1 MASKTPRGRGK
12 GWCSASVEFLLDQV
26 ERYLP
31 IGRNGWEKDEHAFNL
46 SDFVQRDL
54 DALKRKF
61 VVLKNNPKPT
71 GDPDCPPEVVRAKR
85 INREI
90 DSRASVLTFEDDQ
103 ESHHSE
109 DEFDDEET
117 VDTVAPSIEKPNR
130 TGMGRSELS
139 ELGSA
144 LKRKQPTVD
153 AGGMSYVAKKRL
165 SLDKFIDKVTSNDD
179 MMSSDMMSMMLMM
192 DQRAAEREVPRA
204 ERDMQW
210 KQEQL
215 QFQMAMEERR
225 IERESRRE
233 ETQLMMIM
241 ANLFKEK

>member
-26 ERYLP
+26 ETYLL
-31 IGRNGWEKDEHAFNL
+31 IGRNGWEKVEHAFNL

-71 GDPDCPPEVVRAKR
+71 AKR

-90 DSRASVLTFEDDQ
+90 DSRASVLTFEDDK

-165 SLDKFIDKVTSNDD
+165 SLDKFKDKVTSNDD
-179 MMSSDMMSMMLMM
+179 KISSDMMSMMLMM
-192 DQRAAEREVPRA
+192 DQRAAEREERRA

-233 ETQLMMIM
+233 ETQRMIM
-241 ANLFKEK
+241 AKLFKEK

>member
-1 MASKTPRGRGK
+1 MI
-12 GWCSASVEFLLDQV
+12 
-26 ERYLP
+26 YLP
-31 IGRNGWEKDEHAFNL
+31 IGRNGWEKVEHAFNL

-54 DALKRKF
+54 DVLKRKF

-130 TGMGRSELS
+130 TGMGRNELS
-139 ELGSA
+139 KLGSA
-144 LKRKQPTVD
+144 LKRKQPTVY
-153 AGGMSYVAKKRL
+153 AGRMSYVANKRL

-179 MMSSDMMSMMLMM
+179 KLSSDMMSMMLMM
-192 DQRAAEREVPRA
+192 DQPAAEREERRA

-225 IERESRRE
+225 IERESHRE
-233 ETQLMMIM
+233 ETQMMIM
-241 ANLFKEK
+241 AKLFKEK